1 MELIPFETTILPQT
15 PAFLKGKL
23 EGSAAH
29 GGIMNARKIVSA
41 IAISAALLV
50 GTTGCSLNKNVDS
63 MMVYA
68 PSDGSQ
74 LNIGNVKLR
83 NFIYLS
89 NGKVGGKLIGTVV
102 NDTAKDISVQFEYI
116 DFDLRT
122 KTDPITISAGEAL
135 GLGSGSD
142 TSGLGVTISGAPG
155 SNVNIWVSVDGAT
168 GEQFVVP
175 VLDGS
180 LGQYAPFFQ
189 N

>member
-1 MELIPFETTILPQT
+1 
-15 PAFLKGKL
+15 
-23 EGSAAH
+23 
-29 GGIMNARKIVSA
+29 MNARKIVSA

>member
-1 MELIPFETTILPQT
+1 
-15 PAFLKGKL
+15 
-23 EGSAAH
+23 
-29 GGIMNARKIVSA
+29 MNTRKIVSV

-74 LNIGNVKLR
+74 INIGDVKLR

-89 NGKVGGKLIGTVV
+89 NGTDGGKLIGTVV
-102 NDTAKDISVQFEYI
+102 NDNKKDITVQFEYT

-122 KTDPITISAGEAL
+122 KTDPITVSAGETL

-142 TSGLGVTISGAPG
+142 TEGLGVTISGAPG
-155 SNVNIWVSVDGAT
+155 ANATIWVSIDGAT
-168 GEQFVVP
+168 GEQLVVP
-175 VLDGS
+175 VLDGT
-180 LGQYAPFFQ
+180 LEQYAPYFQ
-189 N
+189 K